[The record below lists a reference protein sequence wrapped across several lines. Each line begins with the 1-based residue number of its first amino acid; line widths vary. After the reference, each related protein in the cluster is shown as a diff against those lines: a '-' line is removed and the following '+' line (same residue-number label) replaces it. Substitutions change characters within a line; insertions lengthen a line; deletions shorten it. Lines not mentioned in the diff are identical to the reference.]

1 MVQIMIEAIDKSDE
15 THRELAKYLKDKFNL
30 ILEDDELKMTFKI
43 VKLNDSKE
51 LIYTEE
57 DDKII
62 YEIQQHPLIENVL
75 KDFIFSEFYY
85 D

>member
-1 MVQIMIEAIDKSDE
+1 MVQIMIQAIDKSDE

-30 ILEDDELKMTFKI
+30 ILKDDELKMTFKI
-43 VKLNDSKE
+43 VKLNDTRE

-62 YEIQQHPLIENVL
+62 NEIEKHPLVNSVL
-75 KDFIFSEFYY
+75 KDMIFATLC
-85 D
+85 

>member
-1 MVQIMIEAIDKSDE
+1 MIEAIDKSDE

-43 VKLNDSKE
+43 VKLNDNSIEE

-62 YEIQQHPLIENVL
+62 EEIQQHPLIQSVL
-75 KDFIFSEFYY
+75 KDFIFSEFY
-85 D
+85 